1 MMKKIILPTDFSENA
16 YNAINYALQLFKDEE
31 CTFYLV
37 NTYTPAIYESEYILH
52 SPGQIGLG
60 DIYQS
65 VSAEE
70 LEALKKQLEK
80 EFNNPKHKIYTHSAF
95 NILVDEI
102 VQIAKAE
109 EADLIIMGT
118 QGATGAKEIFLG
130 SHTVHVIKKAPC
142 PVIAIPA
149 DFEYEAPNEILFPTD
164 FEVNYQEEQ
173 LGQLMYLA
181 KLHKARVEVIHISSG
196 YELTEQQTK
205 NKAVLGALL
214 KDSTHVFHDLP
225 SQEIIEGINNF
236 QLKTKVSLLVM
247 IQNKHTFL
255 ERLFIEP
262 IIKKIGFHVRIPFMV
277 IPHAN
282 R

>member
-1 MMKKIILPTDFSENA
+1 MKKIILPTDFSENA
-16 YNAINYALQLFKDEE
+16 FNAIKYAIQLLKKEE

-65 VSAEE
+65 VSAEG
-70 LEALKKQLEK
+70 LDALKKQLEE
-80 EFNNPKHKIYTHSAF
+80 EFGYPEHTFYTHSAF

-102 VQIAKAE
+102 VQLATAK

-149 DFEYEAPNEILFPTD
+149 EFQYEAPKEILFPTD
-164 FEVNYQEEQ
+164 FEVNYREEQ
-173 LGQLMYLA
+173 LNDLIYLA
-181 KLHKARVEVIHISSG
+181 KLHKARIEIIHISSG
-196 YELTEQQTK
+196 HELTAQQTT
-205 NKAVLGALL
+205 NKATLEILL
-214 KDSTHVFHDLP
+214 KDCNYLFHELP

-236 QLKTKVSLLVM
+236 QLKTKVNLLAM

-262 IIKKIGFHVRIPFMV
+262 IIKKIGFHVTIPFMV
-277 IPHAN
+277 MPHAN
-282 R
+282 A